1 MIWSATPVAASGTGV
16 TVGEARGDDQ
26 MSDDAKDAGL
36 VAMISSILGGN
47 KRAEAASPPPL
58 ADFLPPAPAPA
69 VVEIP
74 ETASP
79 KLQDASAGASNGV
92 SDEAA
97 TAAKPLAPAGPS
109 LTPDGKRRLP
119 ADAIADL
126 VLGELRK
133 IEGFPASG
141 VSVTVYGYRHW
152 NAMITFAPF
161 STNFQNATRFRQAL
175 PDLVFKLRRFVEL
188 EI

>member
-1 MIWSATPVAASGTGV
+1 
-16 TVGEARGDDQ
+16 

-58 ADFLPPAPAPA
+58 ADFLPAAPAPGPA
-69 VVEIP
+69 AGVPEIP
-74 ETASP
+74 EAESP
-79 KLQDASAGASNGV
+79 KLQNVSNGTSNGA

-97 TAAKPLAPAGPS
+97 APAKPVAPATQS
-109 LTPDGKRRLP
+109 LTPDGKRLLP
-119 ADAIADL
+119 AEAIADL

>member
-1 MIWSATPVAASGTGV
+1 
-16 TVGEARGDDQ
+16 
-26 MSDDAKDAGL
+26 MSDDAKDAAKDAGL

-47 KRAEAASPPPL
+47 KRAEASPPPL
-58 ADFLPPAPAPA
+58 ADFMPVAPAAAPA
-69 VVEIP
+69 AELAQIP
-74 ETASP
+74 EAESP
-79 KLQDASAGASNGV
+79 KLQDASDQAV
-92 SDEAA
+92 AA
-97 TAAKPLAPAGPS
+97 PKPVAPSQP
-109 LTPDGKRRLP
+109 LTPDGKRLLP
-119 ADAIADL
+119 AEAIADL

-133 IEGFPASG
+133 IADFPASG

-161 STNFQNATRFRQAL
+161 STTFQNATRFRQAL